1 MGWDLEA
8 LRSRMPQSL
17 RLEECTPPNVHLC
30 QIRLIG
36 RLDDQ
41 LVHLSIDRKSNGLL
55 RHKAPKLVAN
65 ILQNS
70 GRRVG
75 HGYLGAALWEG
86 SRD

>member
-1 MGWDLEA
+1 
-8 LRSRMPQSL
+8 
-17 RLEECTPPNVHLC
+17 
-30 QIRLIG
+30 
-36 RLDDQ
+36 
-41 LVHLSIDRKSNGLL
+41 LL